1 MAYWSV
7 VFIPEFGGAVM
18 KKQSIVAAAVLMAFF
33 LGVFEAAAQDPGPKG
48 VGAQEAAA
56 KSDSP
61 HSLNPI
67 KWIKKDPSTE
77 TEKPKKTKNKKSSAK
92 PAATDTTAPPKS

>member
-1 MAYWSV
+1 
-7 VFIPEFGGAVM
+7 M
-18 KKQSIVAAAVLMAFF
+18 KKQGIVAAAFVAIFF
-33 LGVFEAAAQDPGPKG
+33 LGVFGAAAQDPGPQG

-56 KSDSP
+56 KSDSQ
-61 HSLNPI
+61 HSYNPI
-67 KWIKKDPSTE
+67 KWIKKDPSTQ

>member
-1 MAYWSV
+1 
-7 VFIPEFGGAVM
+7 
-18 KKQSIVAAAVLMAFF
+18 
-33 LGVFEAAAQDPGPKG
+33 

-56 KSDSP
+56 KSDSQ
-61 HSLNPI
+61 HSYNPI
-67 KWIKKDPSTE
+67 KWIKKDPSTQ